1 MDVTYPPEAEAFRE
15 RIRAFLSEN
24 LPEGWRGLGALS
36 EPERMPFELKWRETL
51 ADNGLLV
58 ASWPTGYGGSGLSL
72 LEQVV
77 IREEFARVGA
87 PGGSENDAFSIH
99 MLGNTLIAMGSDEQK
114 AEFLPKIVSG
124 EHVWCQGYSEP
135 DAGSDLAGI
144 RTRAE
149 LDGDEWVINGQKT
162 WTSSGQYANWIFVLA
177 RTDPDAP
184 KHRGISFFLVPMD
197 QPGVEVRPIKNAAG
211 YELFN
216 EVFFTDARTRADLVV
231 GGVNNGWMVA
241 MTLLGFERGAGVT
254 TQGMQFG
261 ADIDRLIA
269 LARERGLTDDPR
281 IRQELAWCWSR
292 VEVMRYRGYAAL
304 TRFLS
309 GQKPGADAAI
319 SKIVWSEFFRRYTEI
334 AVEILGL
341 DAVAPYGEGSGGA
354 LQTPDPGIENSPRS
368 WIDTFMHA
376 RSATIYAGSSE
387 IQRNIIGEQ
396 LLGLPKEP
404 RMDAG
409 PFRTLAKR
417 AG

>member
-1 MDVTYPPEAEAFRE
+1 MDIDYPPQAEQFRE
-15 RIRAFLSEN
+15 RVRAFLGEN
-24 LPEGWRGLGALS
+24 LPEGWTGLGGL
-36 EPERMPFELKWRETL
+36 PEDEREKFREHWRKTL
-51 ADNGLLV
+51 GENHMLAV
-58 ASWPTGYGGSGLSL
+58 SWPKEYGGAGLTL
-72 LEQVV
+72 VEQVV
-77 IREEFARVGA
+77 LAEEFARAGA
-87 PGGSENDAFSIH
+87 PQGSENDTFGIG
-99 MLGNTLIAMGSDEQK
+99 MLGNTLIHLGTEEQK
-114 AEFLPKIVSG
+114 QHYLPRILSG
-124 EHVWCQGYSEP
+124 EQRWCQGYSEP

-144 RTRAE
+144 RTSAV
-149 LDGDEWVINGQKT
+149 LDGEEWVINGQKT
-162 WTSSGQYANWIFVLA
+162 WTSAGHLADHIFVLA
-177 RTDPDAP
+177 RTDPSAP

-334 AVEILGL
+334 AIEILGL

-404 RMDAG
+404 RLDAG
-409 PFRTLAKR
+409 PFRALAKR

>member
-24 LPEGWRGLGALS
+24 LPEGWRGLGALP
-36 EPERMPFELKWRETL
+36 EPERMPFELQWRRTL

-58 ASWPTGYGGSGLSL
+58 ASWPTEYGGSGLSL

-99 MLGNTLIAMGSDEQK
+99 MLGNTLIAWGTDEQK
-114 AEFLPKIVSG
+114 SEFIPKIVSG

-149 LDGDEWVINGQKT
+149 LDGDEWVINGQKI

-177 RTDPDAP
+177 RTDADAP

-231 GGVNNGWMVA
+231 GGVNNGWVVA

-254 TQGMQFG
+254 TQAMQFG

-281 IRQELAWCWSR
+281 VRQELAWCWSR

-304 TRFLS
+304 TRFLA
-309 GQKPGADAAI
+309 GEKPGADAAI

-334 AVEILGL
+334 AIEILGL

-354 LQTPDPGIENSPRS
+354 LQTPDPGIDNSPRS
-368 WIDTFMHA
+368 WIDTFLHA